1 MNLEL
6 LSQLRGLAGD
16 RCDYCHIPAAYDP
29 LPFQV
34 DHVIARQHGG
44 KTVIGNLAWSC
55 LHCNKHKGPNIAGID
70 PDTDR
75 LVPLFHPRRQRWE
88 RHFLWEGPL
97 LMGRTRSAR
106 ATIRVLAV
114 NAPDFTTFRAELMDE
129 GAFGP
134 ASDTRQ

>member
-1 MNLEL
+1 MKPEL
-6 LSQLRGLAGD
+6 LRQLRGLAGD

-44 KTVIGNLAWSC
+44 RTVIGNLAWSR

-75 LVPLFHPRRQRWE
+75 LVPLFHPRRQRWD
-88 RHFLWEGPL
+88 RHFSWDGPL
-97 LMGRTRSAR
+97 LVGRTRSAR
-106 ATIRVLAV
+106 ATIRVLAI
-114 NAPDFTTFRAELMDE
+114 NALDFVAFRAELIDE
-129 GAFGP
+129 GAFDP
-134 ASDTRQ
+134 ALAPRR